1 MITVTVIIGSKLF
14 KKTIKHM
21 VKFSK
26 AFETW
31 LIALSFAKIQNF
43 LTEFA
48 LSFHPTLSLKFLQY
62 LLTDNSN
69 RSYSTS
75 MNTDDFKVQTVILE
89 CKL

>member
-31 LIALSFAKIQNF
+31 LIALSFAKMQKENC
-43 LTEFA
+43 TEIITFD
-48 LSFHPTLSLKFLQY
+48 T
-62 LLTDNSN
+62 
-69 RSYSTS
+69 
-75 MNTDDFKVQTVILE
+75 
-89 CKL
+89 